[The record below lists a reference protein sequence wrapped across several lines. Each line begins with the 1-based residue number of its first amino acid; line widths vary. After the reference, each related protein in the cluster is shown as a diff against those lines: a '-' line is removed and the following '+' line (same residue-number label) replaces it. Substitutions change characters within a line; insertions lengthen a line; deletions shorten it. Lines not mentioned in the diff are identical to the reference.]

1 MSEWIYEV
9 IVSPKILTKYCKDF
23 CPVLCHTTGQ
33 KSLQFLDHIL
43 GEIMT
48 SEIHS
53 EIDWPLDKYVHT
65 MWVSDRHDTH

>member
-33 KSLQFLDHIL
+33 QALQFLDHTL

-53 EIDWPLDKYVHT
+53 EVYWPLHNLV
-65 MWVSDRHDTH
+65 